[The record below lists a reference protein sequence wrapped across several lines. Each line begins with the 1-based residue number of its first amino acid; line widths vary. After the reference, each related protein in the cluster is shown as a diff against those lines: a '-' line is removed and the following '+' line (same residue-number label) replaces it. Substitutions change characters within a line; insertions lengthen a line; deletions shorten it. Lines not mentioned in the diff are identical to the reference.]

1 MTAPVEGRGRWLVV
15 IDLQHVFT
23 RPTSG
28 WYATG
33 SADIVPLVDDL
44 VERYR
49 GRTVFTRFVRDPA
62 EQGAWRTY
70 YDRWT
75 DFRLPADHPDWDF
88 SITVPSDAVIVDE
101 PTFSKWTPALRDVVG
116 DADLVVCGV
125 ATECCVLSTAFAAA
139 DAGRQV
145 TVVGDACA
153 GATLEAHASAL
164 RLMHANA
171 PLITV
176 ATGPDLRQ

>member
-1 MTAPVEGRGRWLVV
+1 MTAHPRDGGRWLVV

-23 RPTSG
+23 RPTSA

-33 SADIVPLVDDL
+33 SAGIVPVVDEL

-62 EQGAWRTY
+62 EHGAWRNY

-88 SITVPSDAVIVDE
+88 SVTVPADAVIVDE
-101 PTFSKWTPALRDVVG
+101 PTFSKWTPSLVDVVG

-164 RLMHANA
+164 RLMHAND
-171 PLITV
+171 PLIAVTT
-176 ATGPDLRQ
+176 ADDLRQ